1 MTKTAV
7 PSSARDRLIRLP
19 EVLQL
24 IPVSRSA
31 FYAGMKLGIYPKP
44 KRIGKRTVAWSEAEA
59 QACIAEMNRSTA
71 FA

>member
-1 MTKTAV
+1 MTKTAA
-7 PSSARDRLIRLP
+7 PATRDRLIRLP
-19 EVLQL
+19 EVLEL

-44 KRIGKRTVAWSEAEA
+44 KRIGKRTVAWREAEITD
-59 QACIAEMNRSTA
+59 CIERMNSNTA